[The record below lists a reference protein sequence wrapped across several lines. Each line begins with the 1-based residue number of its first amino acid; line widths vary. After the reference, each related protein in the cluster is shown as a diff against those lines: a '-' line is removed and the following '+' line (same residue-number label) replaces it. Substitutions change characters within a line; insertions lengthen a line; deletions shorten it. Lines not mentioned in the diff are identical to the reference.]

1 MNVTFC
7 NDGDPEFYIVILS
20 TFKSLE
26 VQELSDKHIAI
37 IGAGIGGM
45 TAAVT
50 LAKKGVKVSIFEQAQ
65 ELSEVGAGLTIT
77 PNATKGLMYL
87 GLEKQMKEVGMA
99 HRKQGVRH
107 FETGEMIVPL
117 ERGEKMLEKYG
128 AYQFQAHRADVHNV
142 LIDELK
148 LHKSNT
154 IYTDHE
160 LIDLNEK
167 NNSVELVFSNNETH
181 EVDFVIG
188 ADGNRSV
195 VRKIILGDDD
205 PKFAGYVAWRGLV
218 PVELLGEDDFDEC
231 GSSAFIAPGRVFARY
246 LVRNGELYNYVAFL
260 ATDEW
265 AEEGWAIPS
274 KVDIVMDIFSDY
286 NQQVKNIIAAT
297 PAEDLFKWGIF
308 AREPVSKWSTKN
320 ITLLGD
326 AAHPLEPF
334 MGQGASLA
342 IEDGVVLGRIIEDS
356 DSSDEIVSR
365 YESARVE
372 RAHFVTEH
380 SKRAGARFTGVDP
393 EKYTKEEHKNEEE
406 LGLFNYHPGD
416 VIV

>member
-1 MNVTFC
+1 M
-7 NDGDPEFYIVILS
+7 
-20 TFKSLE
+20 
-26 VQELSDKHIAI
+26 SDKHIAI

-50 LAKKGVKVSIFEQAQ
+50 LAKKGVKVSIFEQAP

-99 HRKQGVRH
+99 HTQQGVRH

-148 LHKSNT
+148 LHNSNT
-154 IYTDHE
+154 IYTNHE

-167 NNSVELVFSNNETH
+167 NNSVELVFSNNETY

-188 ADGNRSV
+188 ADGNRSA

-205 PKFAGYVAWRGLV
+205 PQFAGYVAWRGLV

-297 PAEDLFKWGIF
+297 PASDLFKWGIF

-356 DSSDEIVSR
+356 ESSDEIVSR
-365 YESARVE
+365 YEAARIE

-380 SKRAGARFTGVDP
+380 SKRAGARFTGIDP

>member
-1 MNVTFC
+1 
-7 NDGDPEFYIVILS
+7 
-20 TFKSLE
+20 
-26 VQELSDKHIAI
+26 LSDKHIAI

-50 LAKKGVKVSIFEQAQ
+50 LAKKGVKVSIFEQAP

-99 HRKQGVRH
+99 HAQQGVRH

-128 AYQFQAHRADVHNV
+128 AYQLQAHRADVHNV

-148 LHKSNT
+148 LHNSNT

-205 PKFAGYVAWRGLV
+205 PQFAGYVAWRGLV

-246 LVRNGELYNYVAFL
+246 LVRNAELYNYVAFL
-260 ATDEW
+260 ATDQW

-274 KVDIVMDIFSDY
+274 TVDIVMDIFSDY

-297 PAEDLFKWGIF
+297 PANELFKWGIF

-342 IEDGVVLGRIIEDS
+342 IEDGVVLGRIIKDS

-365 YESARVE
+365 YESARIE

-380 SKRAGARFTGVDP
+380 SKRAGARFTGIDP

>member
-1 MNVTFC
+1 M
-7 NDGDPEFYIVILS
+7 
-20 TFKSLE
+20 
-26 VQELSDKHIAI
+26 SDKHIAI

-50 LAKKGVKVSIFEQAQ
+50 LAKKGVKVSIFEQAP

-99 HRKQGVRH
+99 HTQQGVRH

-128 AYQFQAHRADVHNV
+128 AYQFQAHRADVHDV

-148 LHKSNT
+148 LHNSNT
-154 IYTDHE
+154 IYTNHE

-167 NNSVELVFSNNETH
+167 NNSVELVFSNNETY

-188 ADGNRSV
+188 ADGNRSA

-205 PKFAGYVAWRGLV
+205 PQFAGYVAWRGLV

-265 AEEGWAIPS
+265 AEEGWAIAS

-297 PAEDLFKWGIF
+297 PASDLFKWGIF

-342 IEDGVVLGRIIEDS
+342 IEDGVVLGIIIEDS
-356 DSSDEIVSR
+356 ESSDEIVSR
-365 YESARVE
+365 YEAARIE

-380 SKRAGARFTGVDP
+380 SKRAGARFTGIDP

>member
-1 MNVTFC
+1 M
-7 NDGDPEFYIVILS
+7 
-20 TFKSLE
+20 
-26 VQELSDKHIAI
+26 SDKHIAI

-50 LAKKGVKVSIFEQAQ
+50 LAKKGVKVSIFEQAP

-99 HRKQGVRH
+99 HTQQGVRH

-148 LHKSNT
+148 LHNSNT
-154 IYTDHE
+154 IYTNHE

-167 NNSVELVFSNNETH
+167 NNSVELVFSNNETY

-188 ADGNRSV
+188 ADGNRSA

-205 PKFAGYVAWRGLV
+205 PQFAGYVAWRGLV
-218 PVELLGEDDFDEC
+218 PVELLGEGDFDEC

-297 PAEDLFKWGIF
+297 PANDLFKWGIF

-356 DSSDEIVSR
+356 ESSDEIVSR
-365 YESARVE
+365 YETARIE

-380 SKRAGARFTGVDP
+380 SKRAGARFTGIDP

>member
-1 MNVTFC
+1 MR
-7 NDGDPEFYIVILS
+7 Y
-20 TFKSLE
+20 
-26 VQELSDKHIAI
+26 KHIAI
-37 IGAGIGGM
+37 IGSGFVEM

-50 LAKKGVKVSIFEQAQ
+50 LAKKGVKVSIFEQAP

-99 HRKQGVRH
+99 HAQQGVRH

-128 AYQFQAHRADVHNV
+128 AYQLQAHRADVHNV

-148 LHKSNT
+148 LHNSNT

-205 PKFAGYVAWRGLV
+205 PQFAGYVAWRGLV

-246 LVRNGELYNYVAFL
+246 LVRNAELYNYVAFL
-260 ATDEW
+260 ATDQW

-274 KVDIVMDIFSDY
+274 TVDIVMDIFSDY

-297 PAEDLFKWGIF
+297 PANELFKWGIF

-342 IEDGVVLGRIIEDS
+342 IEDGVVLGRIIKDS

-365 YESARVE
+365 YESARIQ

-380 SKRAGARFTGVDP
+380 SKRAGARFTGIDP

>member
-1 MNVTFC
+1 M
-7 NDGDPEFYIVILS
+7 
-20 TFKSLE
+20 
-26 VQELSDKHIAI
+26 SDKHIAI

-50 LAKKGVKVSIFEQAQ
+50 LAKKGVKVSIFEQAP

-99 HRKQGVRH
+99 HKQQGVRH

-128 AYQFQAHRADVHNV
+128 AYQFQAHRADVHDV

-148 LHKSNT
+148 LHNSNT
-154 IYTDHE
+154 IYTNHE

-167 NNSVELVFSNNETH
+167 NNSVELVFSNNETY

-188 ADGNRSV
+188 ADGNRSA

-205 PKFAGYVAWRGLV
+205 PQFAGYVAWRGLV

-297 PAEDLFKWGIF
+297 PANDLFKWGIF

-342 IEDGVVLGRIIEDS
+342 IEDGVILGRIIEDS
-356 DSSDEIVSR
+356 ESSDEIVSR
-365 YESARVE
+365 YEAARIE

-380 SKRAGARFTGVDP
+380 SKRAGARFTGIDP

>member
-1 MNVTFC
+1 M
-7 NDGDPEFYIVILS
+7 
-20 TFKSLE
+20 
-26 VQELSDKHIAI
+26 SDKHIAI

-50 LAKKGVKVSIFEQAQ
+50 LAKKGVKVSIFEQAP

-99 HRKQGVRH
+99 HAQQGVRH

-117 ERGEKMLEKYG
+117 ERGEKMLEKYC
-128 AYQFQAHRADVHNV
+128 AYQLQAHRADVHNV

-148 LHKSNT
+148 LHNSNT

-205 PKFAGYVAWRGLV
+205 PQFAGYVAWRGLV

-246 LVRNGELYNYVAFL
+246 LVRNAELYNYVAFL
-260 ATDEW
+260 ATDQW

-274 KVDIVMDIFSDY
+274 TVDIVMDIFSDY

-297 PAEDLFKWGIF
+297 PAKDLFKWGIF

-342 IEDGVVLGRIIEDS
+342 IEDGVVLGRIIKDS

-365 YESARVE
+365 YESARIE

-380 SKRAGARFTGVDP
+380 SKRAGARFTGIDP

>member
-1 MNVTFC
+1 M
-7 NDGDPEFYIVILS
+7 
-20 TFKSLE
+20 
-26 VQELSDKHIAI
+26 SDKHIAI

-50 LAKKGVKVSIFEQAQ
+50 LAKKGVKVSIFEQAP

-99 HRKQGVRH
+99 HTQQGVRH

-148 LHKSNT
+148 LHNSNT
-154 IYTDHE
+154 IYTNHE

-167 NNSVELVFSNNETH
+167 NNSVELVFSNNETY

-188 ADGNRSV
+188 ADGNRSA

-205 PKFAGYVAWRGLV
+205 PQFAGYVAWRGLV

-231 GSSAFIAPGRVFARY
+231 GSSAFIAPGSVFARY
-246 LVRNGELYNYVAFL
+246 LVRNGELYNYLAFL

-297 PAEDLFKWGIF
+297 PASDLFKWGIF
-308 AREPVSKWSTKN
+308 DREPVSKWSTKN

-356 DSSDEIVSR
+356 ESSDEIVSR
-365 YESARVE
+365 YEAARIE

-380 SKRAGARFTGVDP
+380 SKRAGARFTGIDP

>member
-1 MNVTFC
+1 
-7 NDGDPEFYIVILS
+7 
-20 TFKSLE
+20 
-26 VQELSDKHIAI
+26 LSDKHIAI

-50 LAKKGVKVSIFEQAQ
+50 LAKKGVKVSIFEQAP

-99 HRKQGVRH
+99 HKKQGVRH

-148 LHKSNT
+148 LHNSNT

-205 PKFAGYVAWRGLV
+205 PQFAGYVAWRGLV

-297 PAEDLFKWGIF
+297 PAKDLFKWGIF

-380 SKRAGARFTGVDP
+380 SKRAGARFTGIDP

>member
-1 MNVTFC
+1 M
-7 NDGDPEFYIVILS
+7 
-20 TFKSLE
+20 
-26 VQELSDKHIAI
+26 SDKHIAI

-50 LAKKGVKVSIFEQAQ
+50 LAKKGVKVSIFEQAP

-99 HRKQGVRH
+99 HKQQGVRH

-128 AYQFQAHRADVHNV
+128 AYQFQAHRADVHDV

-148 LHKSNT
+148 LHNSNT
-154 IYTDHE
+154 IYTNHE

-167 NNSVELVFSNNETH
+167 NNSVELVFSNNETY

-188 ADGNRSV
+188 ADGNRSA

-205 PKFAGYVAWRGLV
+205 PQFAGYVAWRGLV

-274 KVDIVMDIFSDY
+274 KVNIVMDIFSDY

-297 PAEDLFKWGIF
+297 PASDLFKWGIF

-356 DSSDEIVSR
+356 ESSDEIVSR
-365 YESARVE
+365 YEAARIE

-380 SKRAGARFTGVDP
+380 SKRAGARFTGIDP

>member
-1 MNVTFC
+1 M
-7 NDGDPEFYIVILS
+7 
-20 TFKSLE
+20 
-26 VQELSDKHIAI
+26 SDKHIAI

-50 LAKKGVKVSIFEQAQ
+50 LAKKGVKVSIFEQAP

-99 HRKQGVRH
+99 HKQQGVRH

-148 LHKSNT
+148 LHNSNT
-154 IYTDHE
+154 IYTNHE

-188 ADGNRSV
+188 ADGNRSA
-195 VRKIILGDDD
+195 VRKIILGDAD
-205 PKFAGYVAWRGLV
+205 PQFAGYVAWRGLV

-297 PAEDLFKWGIF
+297 PANDLFKWGIF

-356 DSSDEIVSR
+356 ESSDEIVSR
-365 YESARVE
+365 YEAARIE

-380 SKRAGARFTGVDP
+380 SKRAGARFTGIDP

>member
-1 MNVTFC
+1 M
-7 NDGDPEFYIVILS
+7 
-20 TFKSLE
+20 
-26 VQELSDKHIAI
+26 SDKHIAI

-50 LAKKGVKVSIFEQAQ
+50 LAKKGVKVSIFEQAP

-99 HRKQGVRH
+99 HKQQGVRH

-128 AYQFQAHRADVHNV
+128 AYQFQAHRADVHDV

-148 LHKSNT
+148 LHNSNT
-154 IYTDHE
+154 IYTNHE

-188 ADGNRSV
+188 ADGNRSA

-205 PKFAGYVAWRGLV
+205 PQFAGYVAWRGLV

-297 PAEDLFKWGIF
+297 PASDLFKWGIF

-356 DSSDEIVSR
+356 ESSDEIVSR
-365 YESARVE
+365 YEAARIE

-380 SKRAGARFTGVDP
+380 SKRAGARFTGIDP

>member
-1 MNVTFC
+1 MSN
-7 NDGDPEFYIVILS
+7 
-20 TFKSLE
+20 
-26 VQELSDKHIAI
+26 KHIAI

-50 LAKKGVKVSIFEQAQ
+50 LAKKGVKVSIFEQAP

-99 HRKQGVRH
+99 HRQQGVRH

-148 LHKSNT
+148 LHNSNT

-167 NNSVELVFSNNETH
+167 NNSVELVFSNNKTH

-188 ADGNRSV
+188 ADGNRSA

-205 PKFAGYVAWRGLV
+205 PQFAGYVAWRGLV

-265 AEEGWAIPS
+265 AEEGWAIHS

-297 PAEDLFKWGIF
+297 PAKDLFKWGIF

-380 SKRAGARFTGVDP
+380 SKRAGARFTGIDP
-393 EKYTKEEHKNEEE
+393 KKYTKEEHKNEEE

>member
-1 MNVTFC
+1 M
-7 NDGDPEFYIVILS
+7 
-20 TFKSLE
+20 
-26 VQELSDKHIAI
+26 SDKHIAI

-50 LAKKGVKVSIFEQAQ
+50 LAKKGVKVSIFEQAP

-99 HRKQGVRH
+99 HTQQGVRH

-148 LHKSNT
+148 LHNSNT
-154 IYTDHE
+154 IYTNHE

-188 ADGNRSV
+188 ADGNRSA

-205 PKFAGYVAWRGLV
+205 PQFAGYVAWRGLV

-297 PAEDLFKWGIF
+297 PANDLFKWGIF

-356 DSSDEIVSR
+356 ESSDEIVSR
-365 YESARVE
+365 YEAARIE

-380 SKRAGARFTGVDP
+380 SKRAGARFTGIDP